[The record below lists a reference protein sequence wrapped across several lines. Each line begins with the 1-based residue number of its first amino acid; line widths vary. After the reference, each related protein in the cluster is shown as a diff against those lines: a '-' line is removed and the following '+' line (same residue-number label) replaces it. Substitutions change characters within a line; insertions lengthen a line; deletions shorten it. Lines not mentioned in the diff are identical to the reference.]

1 MATLTVRNVD
11 EELKQNLRQRAAA
24 HGRSMEE
31 EVRSILRHVLQ
42 LPPTERGLGQRLA
55 QRFAEVSA
63 DLELPDHQQPRT
75 GMVGIC

>member
-24 HGRSMEE
+24 YGCSMEE

-42 LPPTERGLGQRLA
+42 LPPTGRGLGQRLA
-55 QRFAEVSA
+55 QRFAEVST
-63 DLELPDHQQPRT
+63 DLELPNRQQLRT
-75 GMVGIC
+75 LMDW